1 MKKFYVLLAILFI
14 GKFSFAQVFMENFQ
28 SGSMPSTFTLINDA
42 NIVDANIASLFP
54 TAWTVISQPGD
65 TANKVAASPS
75 WFTITTNAADR
86 WMITPAIV
94 LPAGSNLT
102 LSWKSKSQDQAY
114 KDALRVK
121 ISTTGINKT
130 DFTINAYTNLAEDSS
145 FTTKSYSLQSLA
157 GQTIRVA
164 FVQQSIDKFFII
176 VDDIKVATTVV
187 GINEVASENTNFSIY
202 PNPVKNEL
210 NISSVASLKNVKII
224 NAIGQEIMN
233 ENVMGNHYKVNTSS
247 YNKGVYFVQIE
258 SEKGKSTKKFVV
270 SE

>member
-1 MKKFYVLLAILFI
+1 MKKFYVLLAVLLI
-14 GKFSFAQVFMENFQ
+14 GKFSFSQVFLETFQ
-28 SGSMPSTFTLINDA
+28 SGTMPTTFTLINDA
-42 NIVDANIASLFP
+42 NTVHANIASLFP
-54 TAWTVISQPGD
+54 TAWSVISQPVD
-65 TANKVAASPS
+65 TANKIAASPS
-75 WFTITTNAADR
+75 WFTAVVAADR

-94 LPAGSNLT
+94 LPAGSNLSLT
-102 LSWKSKSQDQAY
+102 FKSKSQDNAY
-114 KDALRVK
+114 KDALKVL

-130 DFTINAYTNLAEDSS
+130 DFTITAYNKASEDTN
-145 FTTKSYSLQSLA
+145 FTTKSYNLQSLA

-164 FVQQSIDKFFII
+164 FVQQSTDMFYVI

-187 GINEVASENTNFSIY
+187 GVNEVAAENTNFSIY
-202 PNPVKNEL
+202 PNPVQNEL
-210 NISSVASLKNVKII
+210 NINSVVSLKNVSIF

-233 ENVMGNHYKVNTSS
+233 ENVSGNHYKVNTAS

>member
-14 GKFSFAQVFMENFQ
+14 GKFSFSQIFQETFQ
-28 SGSMPSTFTLINDA
+28 SGTMPTTFTLINDA
-42 NIVDANIASLFP
+42 NTVATNIASLFP
-54 TAWTVISQPGD
+54 TAWSVIAQPSD

-75 WFTITTNAADR
+75 WFTAVAPADR

-94 LPAGSNLT
+94 LPAGSNNTLT
-102 LSWKSKSQDQAY
+102 WKSKSQDPAY
-114 KDALRVK
+114 KDALKVL

-130 DFTINAYTNLAEDSS
+130 DFTITAYNVTSEDSA

-164 FVQQSIDKFFII
+164 FVQQSTDMFFVI

-187 GINEVASENTNFSIY
+187 GINEVPSEVSNFSVY

-210 NISSVASLKNVKII
+210 NISSTASLKNVKIF
-224 NAIGQEIMN
+224 NALGQEVIN
-233 ENVMGNHYKVNTSS
+233 ENVSGNHYKVNTSS
-247 YNKGVYFVQIE
+247 YIKGIYFVQIE
-258 SEKGKSTKKFVV
+258 SEKGKTTKKFVV